1 MNTQAQQRRTL
12 VAWLEDKPGVLSRVT
27 GLFSRRNFNIESLS
41 VGPSEQPGVSRMT
54 FVVRGTDRE
63 LHQVNTQLDKLINV
77 LGIEDVSGELTVI
90 REMALIKVRA
100 PGSVRTEIL
109 QLVDIFR
116 AHVVDVSLDAVIVQ
130 IVGPED
136 RVESL
141 IDLLD
146 NFGILEMS
154 RTGRVAMVRGS
165 ITHDAHLFT
174 ETAVTGDQGLAVE
187 RNGHLN

>member
-1 MNTQAQQRRTL
+1 MTTLPTKRRTM

-41 VGPSEQPGVSRMT
+41 VGPSEQPGTSRMT
-54 FVVRGTDRE
+54 FVVRGTDRD
-63 LHQVNTQLDKLINV
+63 LQQVRTQLDKLINV
-77 LGIEDVSGELTVI
+77 LGIEDVTDESSVI
-90 REMALIKVRA
+90 REMALIKVSA
-100 PGSVRTEIL
+100 PGNTRTEIL

-116 AHVVDVSLDAVIVQ
+116 AHVVDVCLDAVIVQ

-141 IDLLD
+141 IELLD

-165 ITHDAHLFT
+165 VTHDAQLFT
-174 ETAVTGDQGLAVE
+174 ETAVTSDQELVIDS
-187 RNGHLN
+187 NGHLN